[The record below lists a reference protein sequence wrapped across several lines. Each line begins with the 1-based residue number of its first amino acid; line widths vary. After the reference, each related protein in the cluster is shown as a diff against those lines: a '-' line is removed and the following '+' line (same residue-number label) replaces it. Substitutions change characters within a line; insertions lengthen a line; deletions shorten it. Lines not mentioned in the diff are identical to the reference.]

1 MYQLLTK
8 KIMIGGIES
17 SVKVPKG
24 STHGLDRDSSP
35 RDGEEPIR
43 LDSSI
48 DILKIRQ
55 NHG

>member
-48 DILKIRQ
+48 DILKIRE